1 MIKKGLRVF
10 LIVCIAV
17 ITLPFVYIMQGI
29 GFEIFGYF
37 ANHSATDKQ
46 TKELQAVIQR
56 EIEDVRIT
64 DVYSCT
70 GNTTGTSNHVDCL
83 SKITFSSKKDQEY
96 ISEILLKNCEKCSNG
111 REVFDLTIDF
121 ENGIYTVTQVSQAP
135 FRDNIEG
142 H

>member
-1 MIKKGLRVF
+1 MIKKFLRVF
-10 LIVCIAV
+10 LIVCITV
-17 ITLPFVYIMQGI
+17 TTLPFVYILQGI
-29 GFEIFGYF
+29 GFEVFGYF

-83 SKITFSSKKDQEY
+83 SKISFSSNKDQEY
-96 ISEILLKNCEKCSNG
+96 ISEILLKNCEKCCNG
-111 REVFDLTIDF
+111 REVFDLVLDF
-121 ENGIYTVTQVSQAP
+121 ENGVYTVTQVSQAP